1 MKRIAKALSI
11 VIACIILCSVFT
23 ACMPSYLKDFINDA
37 SAEPTPPA
45 PVDLSSLEDSALI
58 QAVLDNIYYK
68 TIDCSSREEELP
80 LLNEYERNFYVAFW
94 FDSEVQWDGLYYYFY
109 NCGYAYLPYTE
120 SSLTAVGATSHA
132 KLFTDFCDEN
142 QININDETVKNF
154 RDNEDIFKKKMGTF
168 DEFDTEYYSLVE
180 NDPIEP
186 LLAEY
191 VRNNVEHFE
200 W

>member
-1 MKRIAKALSI
+1 MLIGGERSGQLFQKLTLFFFIVPEKRHL
-11 VIACIILCSVFT
+11 L
-23 ACMPSYLKDFINDA
+23 
-37 SAEPTPPA
+37 
-45 PVDLSSLEDSALI
+45 
-58 QAVLDNIYYK
+58 AVLVYQ
-68 TIDCSSREEELP
+68 P
-80 LLNEYERNFYVAFW
+80 LVA
-94 FDSEVQWDGLYYYFY
+94 
-109 NCGYAYLPYTE
+109 YAYLPYTE

-142 QININDETVKNF
+142 QININDEAVKNF